1 MSVRM
6 RSRVAAAAVL
16 FGLLG
21 GVAPAAA
28 QQGASDPVPQ
38 AVSDVTNEQVETAI
52 ARAQSQVGIPYA
64 WGGGNAFG
72 PTAGVRD
79 GASAD
84 IFGDFRKVG
93 FDCSGLV
100 QYAFSG
106 AGIEL
111 PRYTG
116 HQYLRGEHIAPQEM
130 QRGDL
135 IFYGP
140 GGSAHVAIYLG
151 DGMMVE
157 APTSGG
163 VVQETPVRWEGMS
176 EHVVRLI

>member
-1 MSVRM
+1 MSVRS
-6 RSRVAAAAVL
+6 RSRVVAATAL
-16 FGLLG
+16 LGLLG
-21 GVAPAAA
+21 GVAPVAA
-28 QQGASDPVPQ
+28 QQGSAPGSPEI
-38 AVSDVTNEQVETAI
+38 VSSTSNEQVETAI

-106 AGIEL
+106 AGIQL
-111 PRYTG
+111 PQYTG
-116 HQYLRGEHIAPQEM
+116 HQYLRGEHVAPQDM

-151 DGMMVE
+151 DGMMIE

>member
-1 MSVRM
+1 LSVRM
-6 RSRVAAAAVL
+6 RSRVVATTAVL
-16 FGLLG
+16 GFLC

-28 QQGASDPVPQ
+28 QQGSAPVPSQ
-38 AVSDVTNEQVETAI
+38 SASAAANSQVETAI

-84 IFGDFRKVG
+84 AFGDFRKVG

-106 AGIEL
+106 AGIQL
-111 PRYTG
+111 PQYTG
-116 HQYLRGEHIAPQEM
+116 HQYLRGEHVAPQDM

-140 GGSAHVAIYLG
+140 DGSAHVAIYLG
-151 DGMMVE
+151 DGTMVE